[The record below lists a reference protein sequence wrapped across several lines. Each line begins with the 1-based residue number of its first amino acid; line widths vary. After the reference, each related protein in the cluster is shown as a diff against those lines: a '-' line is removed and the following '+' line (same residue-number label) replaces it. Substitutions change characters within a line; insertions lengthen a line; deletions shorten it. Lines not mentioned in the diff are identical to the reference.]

1 MFIKPEELC
10 IKNFYEA
17 LQRITVEVWQRL
29 MHPGIKKMQSF
40 ESIILQKRP
49 VAEWKINE
57 LTLVSLHYVGIDAK
71 NLAREMSMFSHI
83 LKSKVTTN
91 MDVVQNVKA
100 IPAE

>member
-1 MFIKPEELC
+1 MFVAQKKYNLIPAQLLRFRTFPRHLEHLDAAYPHIMFIKPEELC

-57 LTLVSLHYVGIDAK
+57 LTLVALHY
-71 NLAREMSMFSHI
+71 
-83 LKSKVTTN
+83 
-91 MDVVQNVKA
+91 
-100 IPAE
+100 